1 MRGRRAAGGGRR
13 RSSLV
18 GVLSLALATG
28 LTAQAPPRPI
38 VITNATVIDGVA
50 AEPLRSTTVV
60 VRDGKIERIA
70 TGRVDAPAGATVID
84 LKGRWLLPGLIDA
97 HAHLRDLTSARLV
110 LASGVTT
117 ARSLGVDHFADVGIR
132 ELNHAGVADVPDVLA
147 AGYHVRPR
155 PADAF
160 FLDVPQLADLMAGG
174 VNGPE
179 SVRRMVRALIARGA
193 DEIKIMA
200 TERAGLPETDPRKRV
215 YSEEEL
221 AAAVDEARKAG
232 RGVAAHAHG
241 DEGAAA
247 AVRAGVRTIEH
258 GTYLSDETLALMKAR
273 GTCFVPTIATV
284 IDLIDPGGNYD
295 DPALS
300 VRGRAMLPRVREAA
314 RRASRMGVK
323 VIAGTDTD
331 YGPRSTRRLQDEM
344 AELVQAGVSPMDAIK
359 AATSVAAQ
367 CLGVDQRT
375 GALRPGL
382 EADLI
387 AVDRD
392 PLADVA
398 ALREIVLVVNNG
410 RVAINRLAP

>member
-1 MRGRRAAGGGRR
+1 MRVTP
-13 RSSLV
+13 LV
-18 GVLSLALATG
+18 GALAGVCALALP
-28 LTAQAPPRPI
+28 AQGPTPTI

-50 AEPLRSTTVV
+50 SAPVRDATVV

-70 TGRVDAPAGATVID
+70 TGRIDTPNGATVLD

-97 HAHLRDLTSARLV
+97 HVHLRDLTSARAA

-117 ARSLGVDHFADVGIR
+117 ARALGVDHFADIGIR

-155 PADAF
+155 PADAM
-160 FLDVPQLADLMAGG
+160 FLDLPRQAELMAG

-179 SVRRMVRALIARGA
+179 RVRRMVRALIERGA
-193 DEIKIMA
+193 DAIKIMA
-200 TERAGLPETDPRKRV
+200 TERAGLPGTDPRKRV

-221 AAAVDEARKAG
+221 AAAVDEAKRSGKT
-232 RGVAAHAHG
+232 VAAHAHG
-241 DEGAAA
+241 DEGALA

-258 GTYLSDETLALMKAR
+258 GTYLNDQTLALMKER

-300 VRGRAMLPRVREAA
+300 VRGRAMLPRVRDATA
-314 RRASRMGVK
+314 RGWKAGVQ

-331 YGPRSTRRLQDEM
+331 YGPQSTRRVPDEV
-344 AELVQAGVSPMDAIK
+344 AELVQVGLSPMDAIK
-359 AATSVAAQ
+359 AATSLAAR
-367 CLGVDQRT
+367 CLGIDQRT
-375 GALRPGL
+375 GALKAGL

-387 AVDRD
+387 VVDRN
-392 PLADVA
+392 PLADVG
-398 ALREIVLVVNNG
+398 ALRDVVLIVNNG
-410 RVAINRLAP
+410 RIAANRLAN

>member
-1 MRGRRAAGGGRR
+1 MRAIL
-13 RSSLV
+13 LV
-18 GVLSLALATG
+18 GTLVGACALALP
-28 LTAQAPPRPI
+28 AQAPTPTI
-38 VITNATVIDGVA
+38 VFTNATVIDGVVSA
-50 AEPLRSTTVV
+50 PIRDATVV

-70 TGRVDAPAGATVID
+70 TGRIDPPNGATVLD
-84 LKGRWLLPGLIDA
+84 LKGRWLLPGLVDA
-97 HAHLRDLTSARLV
+97 HVHLRDLPSARAA

-117 ARSLGVDHFADVGIR
+117 ARALGVDHFADIGIR
-132 ELNHAGVADVPDVLA
+132 ELNHAGVGDVPDVLA

-155 PADAF
+155 PADAM
-160 FLDVPQLADLMAGG
+160 FLDMPRLADLMAG

-179 SVRRMVRALIARGA
+179 RVRRMVRALIEHGA
-193 DEIKIMA
+193 DGIKIMA
-200 TERAGLPETDPRKRV
+200 TERAGLPGTDPRKRV

-232 RGVAAHAHG
+232 RLVAAHAHG
-241 DEGAAA
+241 DEGALA

-258 GTYLSDETLALMKAR
+258 GTYLSDQTLALMKEK

-300 VRGRAMLPRVREAA
+300 VRGRAMLPRVRDASA
-314 RRASRMGVK
+314 RGWKAGVQI
-323 VIAGTDTD
+323 IAGTDTD
-331 YGPRSTRRLQDEM
+331 YGPESTRRIPDEVI
-344 AELVQAGVSPMDAIK
+344 ELVQVGLPPMDAIK
-359 AATSVAAQ
+359 AATSLAAR
-367 CLGVDQRT
+367 CLGIDQRT
-375 GALRPGL
+375 GALKAGL

-398 ALREIVLVVNNG
+398 GLRDVVLVVNNG
-410 RVAINRLAP
+410 RITVNRLTN

>member
-1 MRGRRAAGGGRR
+1 MRAIP
-13 RSSLV
+13 LV
-18 GVLSLALATG
+18 GALVGACALSLP
-28 LTAQAPPRPI
+28 AQGPTPTI
-38 VITNATVIDGVA
+38 VITNATVIDGVGSA
-50 AEPLRSTTVV
+50 PVRDATVV

-70 TGRVDAPAGATVID
+70 PGRIDTPNGATVLD

-97 HAHLRDLTSARLV
+97 HVHLRDLTSARAA

-117 ARSLGVDHFADVGIR
+117 ARALGVDHFADIGIR

-155 PADAF
+155 PADAM
-160 FLDVPQLADLMAGG
+160 FLDMPRLADLMAG

-179 SVRRMVRALIARGA
+179 RVRRMVRALIEHGA
-193 DEIKIMA
+193 DGIKIMA
-200 TERAGLPETDPRKRV
+200 TERAGLPGTDPRKRV

-221 AAAVDEARKAG
+221 TAAVDEARKAG
-232 RGVAAHAHG
+232 RLVAAHAHG
-241 DEGAAA
+241 DEGALA

-258 GTYLSDETLALMKAR
+258 GTYLSDQTLALMKEK

-300 VRGRAMLPRVREAA
+300 VRGRAMLPRVRDATA
-314 RRASRMGVK
+314 RGWKAGVQI
-323 VIAGTDTD
+323 IAGTDTD
-331 YGPRSTRRLQDEM
+331 YGPESTRRIPDEVV
-344 AELVQAGVSPMDAIK
+344 ELVQVGLPPMDAIK
-359 AATSVAAQ
+359 AATSLAAR
-367 CLGVDQRT
+367 CLGIDQRT
-375 GALRPGL
+375 GALKAGL

-398 ALREIVLVVNNG
+398 ALRDVVLIVNNG
-410 RVAINRLAP
+410 RIAVNRLAN

>member
-1 MRGRRAAGGGRR
+1 MRAIP
-13 RSSLV
+13 LV
-18 GVLSLALATG
+18 GTLVGACALALP
-28 LTAQAPPRPI
+28 AQGPAPTV
-38 VITNATVIDGVA
+38 VITNATVIDGVGSA
-50 AEPLRSTTVV
+50 PVRDATVV

-70 TGRVDAPAGATVID
+70 TGRIDTPNGATVLD
-84 LKGRWLLPGLIDA
+84 LKGRWLLPGFIDA
-97 HAHLRDLTSARLV
+97 HVHLRDLTSARAA

-117 ARSLGVDHFADVGIR
+117 ARALGVDHFADVGIR

-155 PADAF
+155 PADAM
-160 FLDVPQLADLMAGG
+160 FLDMPHLADLMAG

-179 SVRRMVRALIARGA
+179 RVRRMVRALIEHGA
-193 DEIKIMA
+193 DGIKIMA
-200 TERAGLPETDPRKRV
+200 TERAGLPGTDPRKRV

-221 AAAVDEARKAG
+221 IAAVDEARKAG
-232 RGVAAHAHG
+232 RLVAAHAHG
-241 DEGAAA
+241 DEGALA

-258 GTYLSDETLALMKAR
+258 GTYLSDQTLALMKEK

-300 VRGRAMLPRVREAA
+300 VRGRAMLPRVRDASA
-314 RRASRMGVK
+314 RGWKAGVQI
-323 VIAGTDTD
+323 IAGTDTD
-331 YGPRSTRRLQDEM
+331 YGPASTRRIPDEVV
-344 AELVQAGVSPMDAIK
+344 ELVQVGLPPMDAIK
-359 AATSVAAQ
+359 AATSLAAR
-367 CLGVDQRT
+367 CLGIDQRT
-375 GALRPGL
+375 GALKAGL

-398 ALREIVLVVNNG
+398 GLRDVVLVVNNG
-410 RVAINRLAP
+410 RIAVNRLTN

>member
-1 MRGRRAAGGGRR
+1 MRAMP
-13 RSSLV
+13 LV
-18 GVLSLALATG
+18 GALVGACAVA
-28 LTAQAPPRPI
+28 LPAQGPAPTI
-38 VITNATVIDGVA
+38 VITNATVIDGVGSA
-50 AEPLRSTTVV
+50 PVRDATVV

-70 TGRVDAPAGATVID
+70 PGRIDTPNGATVLD

-97 HAHLRDLTSARLV
+97 HVHLRDLTSARAA

-117 ARSLGVDHFADVGIR
+117 ARALGVDHFADIGIR

-155 PADAF
+155 PADAM
-160 FLDVPQLADLMAGG
+160 FLDMPRLTDLMAG

-179 SVRRMVRALIARGA
+179 RVRRMVRALIEHGA
-193 DEIKIMA
+193 DGIKIMA
-200 TERAGLPETDPRKRV
+200 TERAGLPGTDPRKRV

-221 AAAVDEARKAG
+221 TAAVDEARKAG
-232 RGVAAHAHG
+232 RLVAAHAHG
-241 DEGAAA
+241 DEGALA

-258 GTYLSDETLALMKAR
+258 GTYLSDQTLALMKEK

-300 VRGRAMLPRVREAA
+300 VRGRAMLPRVRDATA
-314 RRASRMGVK
+314 RGWKAGVQI
-323 VIAGTDTD
+323 IAGTDTD
-331 YGPRSTRRLQDEM
+331 YGPESTRRIPDEVV
-344 AELVQAGVSPMDAIK
+344 ELVQVGIPPMDAIK
-359 AATSVAAQ
+359 AATSLAAR
-367 CLGVDQRT
+367 CLGIDQRT
-375 GALRPGL
+375 GALKAGL

-398 ALREIVLVVNNG
+398 ALRDVVLIVNNG
-410 RVAINRLAP
+410 RLAVNRLAN

>member
-1 MRGRRAAGGGRR
+1 VRG
-13 RSSLV
+13 SPLV
-18 GVLSLALATG
+18 CILSLAIG
-28 LTAQAPPRPI
+28 RVLTAQSPPRPI

-50 AEPLRSTTVV
+50 AEPVRNATVV
-60 VRDGKIERIA
+60 VRDGKIERIVA
-70 TGRVDAPAGATVID
+70 GRIDAPAGATVID

-97 HAHLRDLTSARLV
+97 HAHLRDLSSARV
-110 LASGVTT
+110 ALASGVTT
-117 ARSLGVDHFADVGIR
+117 ARVLGVDHFADVGIR
-132 ELNHAGVADVPDVLA
+132 ELNRAGVADVPDVLA

-174 VNGPE
+174 VTGPE

-200 TERAGLPETDPRKRV
+200 TERAGLPDTDPRKRV
-215 YSEEEL
+215 YSEAEL
-221 AAAVDEARKAG
+221 AAAVDEAKKAG

-258 GTYLSDETLALMKAR
+258 GTYLSDETLTLMKAR

-284 IDLIDPGGNYD
+284 IDLIDPSGDYD
-295 DPALS
+295 NPMLS
-300 VRGRAMLPRVREAA
+300 VRGRAMLPRVRDAA

-323 VIAGTDTD
+323 VVAGTDTD
-331 YGPRSTRRLQDEM
+331 YGPRSTRRVPDEV
-344 AELVQAGVSPMDAIK
+344 AELVQVGMSPMDAIK
-359 AATSVAAQ
+359 SATSVAAQ

-375 GALRPGL
+375 GTVRAGF
-382 EADLI
+382 EADLV

-392 PLADVA
+392 PLADVG
-398 ALREIVLVVNNG
+398 ALRDVVLVVNNG